1 VSLGFKK
8 RGGNYLAVIRPIWM
22 PHPTG
27 RETFKTALTGRFF
40 YTTAHGVALADAKA
54 RGVSRLS
61 YHRLPIATRCDRLAN
76 ALSPYATGRERR
88 GGWRLWIDSLASQ
101 SQANRFQPSHAAIA
115 LPAY

>member
-40 YTTAHGVALADAKA
+40 YTTAHLFVGSVHND
-54 RGVSRLS
+54 G
-61 YHRLPIATRCDRLAN
+61 T
-76 ALSPYATGRERR
+76 
-88 GGWRLWIDSLASQ
+88 
-101 SQANRFQPSHAAIA
+101 
-115 LPAY
+115 